1 MAATFTIDSGFGETQ
16 GRRDTMEDA
25 HVVFDDILKVENI
38 GITEV
43 PGHRVSYYGVYDGH
57 GGVRRKL
64 CAAFL
69 WPIGLR
75 LWTKKSRPKI
85 SLPRTFCALSSIIPS
100 YTDPLL
106 LLGRCCQDGP
116 S

>member
-57 GGVRRKL
+57 GGVRRKP
-64 CAAFL
+64 CAAFVAD
-69 WPIGLR
+69 WSAGSK
-75 LWTKKSRPKI
+75 TKSRPKI
-85 SLPRTFCALSSIIPS
+85 SLPLAFCALFSLIPQR
-100 YTDPLL
+100 TDPLL
-106 LLGRCCQDGP
+106 SLGRCCQDGP